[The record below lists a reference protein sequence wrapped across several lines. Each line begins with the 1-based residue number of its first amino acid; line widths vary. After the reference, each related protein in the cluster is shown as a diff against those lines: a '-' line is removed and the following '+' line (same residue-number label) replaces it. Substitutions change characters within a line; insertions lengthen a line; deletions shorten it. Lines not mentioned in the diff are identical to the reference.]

1 MKDMRIQTELRR
13 TMDTTPAGQPI
24 RVIVKYKAGV
34 RAAEALVHPQLVVT
48 REFNLV
54 PAAAGTA
61 TAEAITALQQSPD
74 VEMVWLDMPVHTWLD
89 VSVPLIGAPQVWAA
103 GYTGKGII
111 VAIVDTGVD
120 VNHPDLAGRVT
131 LTKDFSGEG
140 FTDNHGHGT
149 HVAGIT
155 AGNGTAGSGKYKGVA
170 PEATIYAAKVLRGN
184 GSGLMS
190 DVMAGVEWAV
200 QQNAQVINLSLGSDG
215 SCDGSDAMSAVC
227 DAAVDQGVMMCVAAG
242 NAGPNYYTVG
252 SPGCARKVLTVGASD
267 DNDAVTSFSSRGP
280 TADKRL
286 KPEILFPGYH
296 IVSCRASGTS
306 MGTVVDSYYTEAS
319 GTSMAT
325 PHATGVCALLLQAK
339 PALTPQAI
347 KDLLVGSAK
356 ILGAD
361 LFTYGYGRGDVYQ
374 AYLGQT
380 HPLPP
385 IPAPPGEPGGC
396 LQAVLQAIGLR

>member
-1 MKDMRIQTELRR
+1 MKDMRIQTDLVRI
-13 TMDTTPAGQPI
+13 MDTTPTGQPI
-24 RVIVKYKAGV
+24 RVIVKRRK
-34 RAAEALVHPQLVVT
+34 EASASAVLHPALGIT
-48 REFNLV
+48 RIFDLV
-54 PAAAGTA
+54 PATAGTA
-61 TAEAITALQQSPD
+61 TAETIAALEKNPD
-74 VEMVWLDMPVHTWLD
+74 VEMVWPDLPVHTWLD

-103 GYTGKGII
+103 GYTGKGVV
-111 VAIVDTGVD
+111 VAVVDTGVD

-140 FTDNHGHGT
+140 FKDNHGHGT
-149 HVAGIT
+149 HVAGIS
-155 AGNGTAGSGKYKGVA
+155 AGNGTASGGKYKGVA
-170 PEATIYAAKVLRGN
+170 PEATIYAAKVLKGD

-200 QQNAQVINLSLGSDG
+200 QQHAQVINLSLGSDG
-215 SCDGSDAMSAVC
+215 SCDGTDAMSATC
-227 DAAVDQGVMMCVAAG
+227 DAAVDQGVMLCVAAG

-267 DNDAVTSFSSRGP
+267 DNDNVTSFSSRGP

-296 IVSCRASGTS
+296 IIACRASGTS
-306 MGTVVDSYYTEAS
+306 MGTTVDSNYTEAS

-325 PHATGVCALLLQAK
+325 PHAAGVCALLLQAK
-339 PALTPQAI
+339 PTLTPQAI

-356 ILGAD
+356 MLQAD
-361 LFTYGYGRGDVYQ
+361 LWTYGYGRGDVYQ

-385 IPAPPGEPGGC
+385 IPAPPDGQDGC
-396 LQAVLQAIGLR
+396 LKAILRAIGMG